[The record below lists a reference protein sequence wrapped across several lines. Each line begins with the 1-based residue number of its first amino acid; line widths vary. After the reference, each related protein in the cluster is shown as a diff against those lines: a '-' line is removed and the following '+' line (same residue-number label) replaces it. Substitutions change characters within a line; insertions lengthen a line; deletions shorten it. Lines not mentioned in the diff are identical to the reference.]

1 MPAVQIMS
9 ESTLEARFELAWRT
23 MAPEGAPPCHPEYAF
38 HPSRGWLFD
47 FAWPEQRVAVE
58 IDGGQWMS
66 HGGRHSRDS
75 DREKLNQ
82 AAVLGWRVL
91 HYSGAMLQDPERVI
105 VEVLQA
111 LGGEFANAVDV

>member
-1 MPAVQIMS
+1 
-9 ESTLEARFELAWRT
+9 
-23 MAPEGAPPCHPEYAF
+23 MAPPYAPACHTEYAF
-38 HPSRGWLFD
+38 HPSRGWQFD

-91 HYSGAMLQDPERVI
+91 RYSGTMLQDPERVI
-105 VEVLQA
+105 VEVMQA
-111 LGGEFANAVDV
+111 LRGFTGG